1 MINQRELFKKMSKLK
16 LKIAAALLLFG
27 FSFGMVTDV
36 ATSVMPQVETTAQAS
51 SKVSARQ
58 KKQIAK
64 INASLSKKQKAAKK
78 WIAYR
83 ESRYSYTAS
92 NGSCYG
98 RYQLLKA
105 YLHGNYSPAN
115 QEKMANKYVAGRYGS
130 WTKAK
135 KFWQSHHWY

>member
-1 MINQRELFKKMSKLK
+1 MSKIKIK
-16 LKIAAALLLFG
+16 LATFLLLFG
-27 FSFGMVTDV
+27 FSFGMATNVT
-36 ATSVMPQVETTAQAS
+36 TSLMPQTTTTAQAATL
-51 SKVSARQ
+51 SASQ
-58 KKQIAK
+58 KKKIAK

-83 ESRYSYTAS
+83 ESRYSYTAR
-92 NGSCYG
+92 NGQCYG

-105 YLHGNYSPAN
+105 YLHGDYSPAN
-115 QEKMANKYVAGRYGS
+115 QEKVANSYVAGRYGT

>member
-1 MINQRELFKKMSKLK
+1 MSKIKIK
-16 LKIAAALLLFG
+16 LATFLLLFG
-27 FSFGMVTDV
+27 FSFGMATNVT
-36 ATSVMPQVETTAQAS
+36 TSLMPQATTTAQAATL
-51 SKVSARQ
+51 SASQ
-58 KKQIAK
+58 KKKIAK

-83 ESRYSYTAS
+83 ESRYSYTAR
-92 NGSCYG
+92 NGQCYG

-105 YLHGNYSPAN
+105 YLHGDYSPAN
-115 QEKMANKYVAGRYGS
+115 QEKVANSYVAGRYGT